1 VKSVQHALA
10 AARISV
16 ERDGIYDSSTGAAI
30 ARFQKQQSINIS
42 VISVVDATTRQRLGL
57 PAEVPQ
63 QDGRN

>member
-42 VISVVDATTRQRLGL
+42 GVVDATTRQRLGL